1 MLATV
6 TKQSKAIKPKTM
18 QEEGE
23 AFVPDD
29 ECFAWDFEDE
39 TTEAMCDEQW
49 GWYWESCD
57 EWWTESCEDVV
68 DRWFSIGDIEFLEP
82 DSPDDECFLDGENWG
97 SDDCNE

>member
-18 QEEGE
+18 QWEGE
-23 AFVPDD
+23 ALVPDD
-29 ECFAWDFEDE
+29 YCFAWDFDSDS
-39 TTEAMCDEQW
+39 TEADCDMQW

-68 DRWFSIGDIEFLEP
+68 DRWFDT
-82 DSPDDECFLDGENWG
+82 DGI
-97 SDDCNE
+97 DF